1 MRPQLRANGYED
13 EIATAEG
20 CLGPLLPFMF
30 AEDTRTREQ
39 LLDELKDLTK
49 IRKWSQ
55 KCAKKNYSE
64 PAWNEAVHFPILNLA
79 LESFAGVEYENVY
92 GRRRS
97 LILSLIQRLMLSS
110 TTARIVPSLVP
121 LQSKI
126 VDYTINLQPN
136 DEMEGMILRL
146 LEKQPSGL
154 RTINQTMCDHVRYLP
169 IAISMETKTPD
180 ASAQEAKIQLGMWVA
195 AHFNRLRT
203 LSHENVVLPTLP
215 LLYVSGKW
223 WYLFFACDRA
233 QHIVCSSSTYLVC
246 QVLTFWQELL
256 GELLIG
262 DTNSVEG
269 CYKLL
274 AALRCLA
281 GWVTTTFKE
290 WLELK
295 VLQPNAV

>member
-1 MRPQLRANGYED
+1 M
-13 EIATAEG
+13 
-20 CLGPLLPFMF
+20 
-30 AEDTRTREQ
+30 
-39 LLDELKDLTK
+39 
-49 IRKWSQ
+49 
-55 KCAKKNYSE
+55 
-64 PAWNEAVHFPILNLA
+64 
-79 LESFAGVEYENVY
+79 
-92 GRRRS
+92 
-97 LILSLIQRLMLSS
+97 QRLMLSS
-110 TTARIVPSLVP
+110 TTARAVPSLVP
-121 LQSKI
+121 RLANGDILQSKI

-136 DEMEGMILRL
+136 NEMRGMILRL
-146 LEKQPSGL
+146 LEGQPFGL

-169 IAISMETKTPD
+169 IAISIEAKTPD

-223 WYLFFACDRA
+223 WYLLFACDRA
-233 QHIVCSSSTYLVC
+233 QHIVCSSSTYLIC

-262 DTNSVEG
+262 DTNSVVG

-290 WLELK
+290 WLELE
-295 VLQPNAV
+295 VLQPNSV